1 MFFLLSGVQKASL
14 VKGRKSLGEQT
25 FTQKRLISIRKKLF
39 AGRSGRTGLQNHEQS
54 GGLNTHS
61 PSCEVDESLVR
72 VLENSL

>member
-39 AGRSGRTGLQNHEQS
+39 AGRCGRTGLQQNHEQS
-54 GGLNTHS
+54 
-61 PSCEVDESLVR
+61 
-72 VLENSL
+72 